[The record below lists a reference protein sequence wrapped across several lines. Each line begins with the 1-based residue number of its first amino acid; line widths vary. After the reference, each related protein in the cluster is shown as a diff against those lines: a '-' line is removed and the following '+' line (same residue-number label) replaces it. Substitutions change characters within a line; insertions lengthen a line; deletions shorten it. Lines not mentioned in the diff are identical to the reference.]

1 MSEDNS
7 DSSVNT
13 DSESEEEEYVSANSQ
28 PGGAYDGCDDLYRSD
43 NNLR

>member
-1 MSEDNS
+1 MSEDNA

-28 PGGAYDGCDDLYRSD
+28 PGGAYDGCDDPYRSD
-43 NNLR
+43 TNLK